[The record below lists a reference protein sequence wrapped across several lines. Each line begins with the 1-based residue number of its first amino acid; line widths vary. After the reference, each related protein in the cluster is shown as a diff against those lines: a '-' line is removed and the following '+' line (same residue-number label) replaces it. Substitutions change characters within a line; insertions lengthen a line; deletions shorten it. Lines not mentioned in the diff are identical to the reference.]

1 MSTGGRGANVSSGF
15 RASRIPIP
23 DPTIFDGVG
32 HLWLG
37 IALLAALYPQTAR
50 AAFIS
55 LDVPP
60 TGNELEF
67 NVQDFLN
74 AESGFSLVK
83 VDEPAPIAL
92 LGLVLV
98 GCALVRG
105 ERRQVAR
112 RF

>member
-1 MSTGGRGANVSSGF
+1 MSLAASELSESR
-15 RASRIPIP
+15 SRIRRFL
-23 DPTIFDGVG
+23 TAWA

-37 IALLAALYPQTAR
+37 IALLAALCPQTAR

-55 LDVPP
+55 LDVTP